1 MTSRETTLDQGLIH
15 ELREMARDGATTRQ
29 LIDRVRGD
37 YEAAEAVIPILAYLG
52 RAFFVPL
59 PTILPLRE
67 DLGTGAFGRAIQV
80 AFWFAALLTRD
91 LDVQPWDWDRFWRK
105 FPGSF
110 SAKDLESLSMAG
122 GYVAF
127 THPSLSPRDI
137 YARVLF
143 EAYIDKSEAFGPS
156 RREVYDQIQELAS
169 TYQKVITQTVPAGD
183 GRPLSMPIKFE
194 YQIADQGPKLH
205 VVCMA
210 QGLREVSSPL
220 AEAASS
226 AT

>member
-1 MTSRETTLDQGLIH
+1 MQ
-15 ELREMARDGATTRQ
+15 ELRQMARKGATTRQ
-29 LIDRVRGD
+29 LVDRVRGD
-37 YEAAEAVIPILAYLG
+37 LAAAAAVIPMLAYLG

-91 LDVQPWDWDRFWRK
+91 LDAQPWDWDRFWRK
-105 FPGSF
+105 FHGSF
-110 SAKDLESLSMAG
+110 SARDLESLSMAG
-122 GYVAF
+122 GHVGF
-127 THPSLSPRDI
+127 THPSSSPRDI

-143 EAYIDKSEAFGPS
+143 EVYIDKSETTGPACT
-156 RREVYDQIQELAS
+156 EIYDQIRHLAS
-169 TYQKVITQTVPAGD
+169 AYQKVVTQTIPAGN
-183 GRPLSMPIKFE
+183 GQPLSMPIKFE
-194 YQIADQGPKLH
+194 YQITDEGPKLH

-210 QGLREVSSPL
+210 QGLREVSAPL

-226 AT
+226 AI